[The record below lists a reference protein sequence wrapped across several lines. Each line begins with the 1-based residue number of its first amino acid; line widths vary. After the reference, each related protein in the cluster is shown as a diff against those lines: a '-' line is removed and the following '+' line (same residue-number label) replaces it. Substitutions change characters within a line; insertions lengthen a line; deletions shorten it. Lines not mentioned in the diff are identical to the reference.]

1 MPEGYQLDMALAPAM
16 AVKFGSRNRKTYYSF
31 SHWEI
36 DGEKF
41 IKNNNTI
48 KKKILNLKIKSNL
61 IVLDDTGNLDRLD
74 ENINTLKIYKKC
86 IKEKNYYGV
95 DDGLAFERITI
106 PVKNK
111 EYPVFI
117 HHKYIT
123 EKEEV
128 KELES
133 DFPRGG
139 LTAAIFPIIS
149 IQNIEGCYL
158 SKDKDAKLIFR
169 KKTTN

>member
-1 MPEGYQLDMALAPAM
+1 MFFERPERLIKEKEMIKKMPEGYQLDMTLAPAM

-41 IKNNNTI
+41 IKNNNTK
-48 KKKILNLKIKSNL
+48 KKKIGDLKINSNL
-61 IVLDDTGNLDRLD
+61 IVLDDTGNLDRLN
-74 ENINTLKIYKKC
+74 ENIDTLKIYKKC

-111 EYPVFI
+111 EYPIFI
-117 HHKYIT
+117 HHKYIS
-123 EKEEV
+123 EV
-128 KELES
+128 WLFKR
-133 DFPRGG
+133 FHTVHFIQRG
-139 LTAAIFPIIS
+139 F
-149 IQNIEGCYL
+149 
-158 SKDKDAKLIFR
+158 
-169 KKTTN
+169 